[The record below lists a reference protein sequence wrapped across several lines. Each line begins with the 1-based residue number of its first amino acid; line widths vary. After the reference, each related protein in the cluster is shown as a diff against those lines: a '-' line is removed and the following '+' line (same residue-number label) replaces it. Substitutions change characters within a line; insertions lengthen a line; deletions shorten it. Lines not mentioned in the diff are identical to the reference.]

1 MNGLIFFN
9 AMKDYNAWNAKKKII
24 EAREA
29 VPEFSERDIWW
40 CSLGLNVGYE
50 EDGKNE
56 NFERPVCVLRK
67 FNKDIFIGLPL
78 ISAQK
83 TGPYYFPH
91 VLHETA
97 GSIILSQGRLLSAKR
112 LQRKL
117 GRMSRGK
124 FQELRSR
131 YTELF

>member
-1 MNGLIFFN
+1 
-9 AMKDYNAWNAKKKII
+9 MKDFGTWNAKKGKI
-24 EAREA
+24 EERET
-29 VPEFSERDIWW
+29 VPQFSERDIWW
-40 CSLGLNVGYE
+40 CCLGLNIGYE

-56 NFERPVCVLRK
+56 NFERPICVLRK

-78 ISAQK
+78 TSALK
-83 TGPYYFPH
+83 DNAYYFPH
-91 VLHETA
+91 TLHETT

-124 FQELRSR
+124 FKELRTK
-131 YTELF
+131 YTALF